1 MILHPIIGDR
11 TSGGR
16 PLFAIITALCL
27 VIMYAP
33 SLYLLLASL
42 NPDEQLGLVAPS
54 RYSLTWYAALLDDRR
69 LFSALKESVTV
80 ALAAATLA
88 TPIGLAAA
96 LAYRAMTRM
105 RSIFLLVILSTVLV
119 PSTIEGLGLSAV
131 LRLVRV
137 SPSWVTVT
145 LGHLLW
151 TLPFAIMVSLI
162 GLSAVRPSIIAAA
175 RDLGAGP
182 MRAFL
187 DVTLP
192 LVRSSL
198 VSSFVFAF
206 LLSLNEYAR
215 AYYLVGRQNTLP
227 LYMFGA
233 MNSGA
238 SPAIYAFSGAVLVVS
253 FAVVALM
260 FFAAAKGQSSSLG
273 VTLQSPK
280 IERETDVNH
289 RANICRPRHRHSGT
303 VTDGDVPRR
312 LPYQN

>member
-1 MILHPIIGDR
+1 MTLLPIVGDR
-11 TSGGR
+11 TNGGR
-16 PLFAIITALCL
+16 LLFSIITVLCL
-27 VIMYAP
+27 MIMYAP
-33 SLYLLLASL
+33 VLYLLLASL
-42 NPDEQLGLVAPS
+42 NPGEQLGLVAPT
-54 RYSLTWYAALLDDRR
+54 RFSLTWYVALLDDHR
-69 LFSALKESVTV
+69 LFSALQESAVV
-80 ALAAATLA
+80 ALAVAALA

-105 RSIFLLVILSTVLV
+105 RSIFLLVILSTMLV
-119 PSTIEGLGLSAV
+119 PGTIEGLGLSIV
-131 LRLVRV
+131 LKLVRV

-162 GLSAVRPSIIAAA
+162 GLSAVRPSTIAAA

-182 MRAFL
+182 VRAFV

-192 LVRSSL
+192 LIRGSL
-198 VSSFVFAF
+198 VSSFIFAF

-238 SPAIYAFSGAVLVVS
+238 SPTIYAFSGAVLVAS
-253 FAVVALM
+253 FAAVALI
-260 FFAAAKGQSSSLG
+260 FFRASMS
-273 VTLQSPK
+273 
-280 IERETDVNH
+280 
-289 RANICRPRHRHSGT
+289 ANIKLA
-303 VTDGDVPRR
+303 RR
-312 LPYQN
+312 

>member
-1 MILHPIIGDR
+1 MTLHPIVGDR
-11 TSGGR
+11 TNGGR
-16 PLFAIITALCL
+16 PLFSIITVLCL
-27 VIMYAP
+27 MIMYAP
-33 SLYLLLASL
+33 VLYLLLASL
-42 NPDEQLGLVAPS
+42 NPDEQLGLVAPN
-54 RYSLTWYAALLDDRR
+54 RYSLTWYVALLDDQR
-69 LFSALKESVTV
+69 LFRALKESAVV
-80 ALAAATLA
+80 ALATAALA
-88 TPIGLAAA
+88 TPMGLAAA
-96 LAYRAMTRM
+96 LAYREMTRM
-105 RSIFLLVILSTVLV
+105 RSIFLLVILSAMLV
-119 PSTIEGLGLSAV
+119 PGTVEGLGLSAI

-162 GLSAVRPSIIAAA
+162 GLSAVKPSTIAAA

-182 MRAFL
+182 MRAFV

-192 LVRSSL
+192 LIRGNL

-238 SPAIYAFSGAVLVVS
+238 SPTIYAFSGAVLVAS
-253 FAVVALM
+253 FAAVALI
-260 FFAAAKGQSSSLG
+260 FVRAGRQSLSR
-273 VTLQSPK
+273 V
-280 IERETDVNH
+280 IARI
-289 RANICRPRHRHSGT
+289 RAQPA
-303 VTDGDVPRR
+303 
-312 LPYQN
+312 

>member
-1 MILHPIIGDR
+1 MTPHPIF
-11 TSGGR
+11 GGSTNGAR
-16 PLFAIITALCL
+16 PLFSIITVLCL
-27 VIMYAP
+27 MIMYAP
-33 SLYLLLASL
+33 VLYLLLASL
-42 NPDEQLGLVAPS
+42 NPDEQLGLVAPT
-54 RYSLTWYAALLDDRR
+54 RYSLTWYVALLDDHR
-69 LFSALKESVTV
+69 LFRALRESAVV
-80 ALAAATLA
+80 ALATAALA

-105 RSIFLLVILSTVLV
+105 RGIFLLVILTAMLV
-119 PSTIEGLGLSAV
+119 PGTIEGLGLSAV

-151 TLPFAIMVSLI
+151 TLPFATMVSLI
-162 GLSAVRPSIIAAA
+162 GLLAVRPSTIAAA

-182 MRAFL
+182 MRAFV

-192 LVRSSL
+192 LIRGSL

-238 SPAIYAFSGAVLVVS
+238 SPTIYAFSGAVLVVS
-253 FAVVALM
+253 FAAIALI
-260 FFAAAKGQSSSLG
+260 FLGAAGWQRGGGEEKVGRK
-273 VTLQSPK
+273 LQS
-280 IERETDVNH
+280 
-289 RANICRPRHRHSGT
+289 AFL
-303 VTDGDVPRR
+303 RR
-312 LPYQN
+312 